1 MGLSAVHYSIT
12 KMLQKTVKTAGYA
25 VLLLSGASADE
36 PGTGPHDGT
45 TVPRMEEQRQ
55 RRALADGGN
64 PGSEPHRMEEE
75 LLRKTYCRRRALQ
88 YKTVTDKVL
97 ETLEPNRSD
106 PSDIEKTVTAGR
118 RRLPRQGR
126 L

>member
-45 TVPRMEEQRQ
+45 TVPCMEEQRQ
-55 RRALADGGN
+55 RRALADGGK
-64 PGSEPHRMEEE
+64 PGSEPHRIEEGY
-75 LLRKTYCRRRALQ
+75 LRKTYRPHRALAHR
-88 YKTVTDKVL
+88 TPADEVL
-97 ETLEPNRSD
+97 KTLEPGRSD
-106 PSDIEKTVTAGR
+106 PSDIKETAE
-118 RRLPRQGR
+118 
-126 L
+126 